1 MDNFQ
6 DFLRQLGER
15 FNGLSQG
22 QKVAALSLI
31 ALALASLFV
40 MSLWLKSPDFQLLYA
55 NLSQKDA
62 ATIVEKLKTQ
72 KVPYELT
79 NNGRTIRVSSNMIH
93 EIRLQLAS
101 EGLPEG
107 SDVGLE
113 IFEDTPLG
121 INLRFSIAFAAAIS
135 ISNQI

>member
-22 QKVAALSLI
+22 QKIAALSLV

-55 NLSQKDA
+55 NLSQEDA

-72 KVPYELT
+72 KVPYEVT
-79 NNGRTIRVSSNMIH
+79 NNGRTIRVASNMIQK
-93 EIRLQLAS
+93 L
-101 EGLPEG
+101 
-107 SDVGLE
+107 
-113 IFEDTPLG
+113 
-121 INLRFSIAFAAAIS
+121 
-135 ISNQI
+135 